1 MKFDLPIGNTPLQAL
16 LPNLFAKIEY
26 TNMTGSVKDRA
37 ALEIILVAQTRG
49 LLHPGSTIIEPT
61 SGNMGISLAAIAAK
75 QGYRCII
82 VMPDSMSP
90 ERRQMIQ
97 AYGAEVVLTPGDLGM
112 QGAVEKAV
120 RLAKEIPGSFLPGQF
135 ENPANALAHYR
146 STGPEIWVQTGGQV
160 DIFVAGVGTGG
171 TITGT
176 GRYLKE
182 QNPSISIVA
191 VEPANSPLLSQGH
204 AGPHGIQG
212 IGANFVPQILDRRL
226 LDQVIPVS
234 EEAAFAE
241 ARQLAAQGIPAG
253 ISAGANVHA
262 AKLLAAQYPD
272 RTIVTILPDHANRY
286 ASLGL

>member
-1 MKFDLPIGNTPLQAL
+1 MMPTTLLQL
-16 LPNLFAKIEY
+16 DTHLFAKAEY
-26 TNMTGSVKDRA
+26 ENPTGSVKDRA
-37 ALEIILVAQTRG
+37 AACILQEAEVQG
-49 LLHPGSTIIEPT
+49 LLLPGGTVIEPT
-61 SGNMGISLAAIAAK
+61 SGNMDISLAAIAAK

-90 ERRQMIQ
+90 ERRQIIQ
-97 AYGAEVVLTPGDLGM
+97 TYGAEVMLTPGDLGM
-112 QGAVEKAV
+112 QGAVEKAA

-146 STGPEIWVQTGGQV
+146 STGPEIWAQTGGQV

-212 IGANFVPQILDRRL
+212 IGANFVPQVLDRRL
-226 LDQVIPVS
+226 LDQLIPVS
-234 EEAAFAE
+234 QEAAFAE
-241 ARQLAAQGIPAG
+241 AQQLAAQGIPAG

-262 AKLLAAQYPD
+262 AKLLAARYPEK
-272 RTIVTILPDHANRY
+272 TIVTILPDHADRY